1 MSDSG
6 MGNSGLMTSSGLI
19 TSSGLMSSS
28 NMMDASQMIMPPQLQ
43 NKSFREELQKPLKSE
58 SNTSTEPTSEVA
70 EQKSIENQ
78 KDLTESLQMLTNDG
92 RITFG
97 SFEIIKTL
105 GSGAFGKV
113 FLAKHIASKKFY
125 ALKALKK
132 KTLIVKKQLKYAIS
146 EANVLKKAN
155 HPFIINLHYAFQT
168 PNFLYL
174 ALDYCPGRDL
184 SHHLAREVTFR
195 ED

>member
-1 MSDSG
+1 M
-6 MGNSGLMTSSGLI
+6 
-19 TSSGLMSSS
+19 
-28 NMMDASQMIMPPQLQ
+28 
-43 NKSFREELQKPLKSE
+43 
-58 SNTSTEPTSEVA
+58 
-70 EQKSIENQ
+70 
-78 KDLTESLQMLTNDG
+78 ESLQALTSSDNKT
-92 RITFG
+92 TFS

-113 FLAKHIASKKFY
+113 FLARHIATNKMY

-132 KTLIVKKQLKYAIS
+132 KTLILKKQLKYAIS

-174 ALDYCPGRDL
+174 ALDYCPGKDL
-184 SHHLAREVTFR
+184 SHHLAR
-195 ED
+195 